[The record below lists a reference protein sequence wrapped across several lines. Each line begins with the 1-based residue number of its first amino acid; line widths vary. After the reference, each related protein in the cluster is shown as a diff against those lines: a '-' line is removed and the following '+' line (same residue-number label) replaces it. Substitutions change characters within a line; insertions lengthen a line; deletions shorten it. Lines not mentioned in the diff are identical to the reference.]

1 MAFSYEPLSVG
12 HIRLLKHRPSS
23 LGSLSFDIVHVAL
36 SSKPHYA
43 ALSYTWGLPGNAG
56 NVLICSQYFPVRQNL
71 FDALQRIYSG
81 KSIVSLLWV
90 DAICINQGIDAAAL
104 KERSVQVT
112 LMERIYG
119 QAATVWVWLGKPK
132 TEEDEENNRMAF
144 AKIKYFRER
153 VRVLQETSNH
163 YQPWWWPTPPRSQ
176 GLLFADL
183 LLTFSPATDTSLF
196 DAPGS
201 MTYKAWL
208 GIIAMWNSRWWARTW
223 IYQESTLDNKPN
235 YFFGIRGAQIRP
247 TVKFLSGDQETS
259 WLELS
264 AAYNIAVAIVSA
276 PGLDS
281 DFLRGSFDRYTK
293 LALFRQ
299 HRTHHVSGSLLEVL
313 QIFRHTV
320 CADVRD
326 KVYAPSGLLPA
337 DLSRHIVPDYA
348 GKTHRDVH
356 TDVTGCRRKP
366 PYKAGLD
373 IVPIP
378 KMLHVPT
385 HAYRRSRSIDWK
397 RLSVLELDNTF
408 AMPVTLVLTYRPLG
422 GIPPVSFIVSDM
434 LCVRGA
440 RIDRLKDIIPN
451 TGPEPDR
458 VRAVA
463 REKSHK
469 WAIESRHKY
478 RLGGTY
484 AAAIQRTIVLDL
496 VYNDLG

>member
-326 KVYAPSGLLPA
+326 KV
-337 DLSRHIVPDYA
+337 
-348 GKTHRDVH
+348 
-356 TDVTGCRRKP
+356 
-366 PYKAGLD
+366 LD